1 MATINL
7 IYFGSV
13 MDITGTT
20 AETLTGLASIDEL
33 NQQLIARF
41 PGLAAVSYRFSVNRK
56 LTTENLLLT
65 DGDEI
70 ALLPPFAGG

>member
-1 MATINL
+1 MAKINL

-20 AETLTGLASIDEL
+20 AETAEAPSTLGEL
-33 NQQLIARF
+33 DGYLLQRY
-41 PGLAAVSYRFSVNRK
+41 PGLSVIRYRLSVNRQ
-56 LTTENLLLT
+56 LTTGDRQLA